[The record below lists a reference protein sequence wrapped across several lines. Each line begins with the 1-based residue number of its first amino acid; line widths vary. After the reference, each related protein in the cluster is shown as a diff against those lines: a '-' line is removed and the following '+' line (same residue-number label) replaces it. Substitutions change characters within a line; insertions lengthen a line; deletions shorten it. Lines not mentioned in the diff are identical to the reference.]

1 MHLYSEPNSENK
13 HWITNNQEGL
23 TMKKLLTAA
32 ALASTLLI
40 SVQVLHAEEQ
50 RPMAGHSPEQMI
62 ERMAERLN
70 LTEEQKNNIKPILE
84 QEFEKMRALRQE
96 RQQKIESF
104 LTEEQKQQLQQRR
117 DDRKKG
123 CKGKEKDDDRD

>member
-1 MHLYSEPNSENK
+1 
-13 HWITNNQEGL
+13 
-23 TMKKLLTAA
+23 MKRLLTAA

-40 SVQVLHAEEQ
+40 SVQVLHAEEYKPMQ
-50 RPMAGHSPEQMI
+50 RHSPEQMV

-84 QEFEKMRALRQE
+84 QEFEKMRALREE

-123 CKGKEKDDDRD
+123 CMDREKDDDRD